1 MRVLVIGSGGRE
13 HALVWKLKQSPLL
26 KEIYC
31 APGNPGIA
39 QLADCIDVDPSDI
52 VELADFAEKLSIGL
66 TVVGPELPLIL
77 GVADEFQKRGLP
89 VFGPSRA
96 AAELEGSKAF
106 AKNFMKKHGIP
117 TARFQ
122 VVSSAEEAK
131 AVIKKEELGLPL
143 VVKADGLAG
152 GKGVTVAATI
162 KEALDAADHL
172 SQQKAGS
179 RLVLEEFLEGE
190 EVSFFVLSDG
200 AKVFPLVAAQDAK
213 RAFDGDEGPNTGGM
227 GTVCPATMLRAETL
241 KRIMQEIVLPTISK
255 MAADGRRYQGLL
267 YCGLMI
273 TKDGPKV
280 LEYNVRFGDPETQA
294 VLPRFKG
301 DLLALFKEVAE
312 GKLAQHKPDWSREP
326 AITVILASGGYPGS
340 YETGKK
346 IEGVDLAKGVDIAEG
361 VCLFH
366 AGTKESEDSLVTAGG
381 RVLAVTG
388 IGQNIKAAIERTYQ
402 AVGNIRFEGMHYRK
416 DIGQKALARMSGE
429 GSTS

>member
-1 MRVLVIGSGGRE
+1 M
-13 HALVWKLKQSPLL
+13 SPPENTKDESTRHWFRWARARARLEAQAKPPPQRDLL
-26 KEIYC
+26 RARK
-31 APGNPGIA
+31 PGIA

-162 KEALDAADHL
+162 KKALDAADHL

-213 RAFDGDEGPNTGGM
+213 GLSTGTRGPTREAWA
-227 GTVCPATMLRAETL
+227 PF
-241 KRIMQEIVLPTISK
+241 
-255 MAADGRRYQGLL
+255 
-267 YCGLMI
+267 
-273 TKDGPKV
+273 
-280 LEYNVRFGDPETQA
+280 VR
-294 VLPRFKG
+294 PR
-301 DLLALFKEVAE
+301 
-312 GKLAQHKPDWSREP
+312 
-326 AITVILASGGYPGS
+326 
-340 YETGKK
+340 
-346 IEGVDLAKGVDIAEG
+346 
-361 VCLFH
+361 C
-366 AGTKESEDSLVTAGG
+366 
-381 RVLAVTG
+381 
-388 IGQNIKAAIERTYQ
+388 
-402 AVGNIRFEGMHYRK
+402 
-416 DIGQKALARMSGE
+416 
-429 GSTS
+429 

>member
-106 AKNFMKKHGIP
+106 AKDFMKKHGIP

-122 VVSSAEEAK
+122 VVSSAEEAH

-152 GKGVTVAATI
+152 GKGVTVAATT
-162 KEALDAADHL
+162 KEALEAADHL
-172 SQQKAGS
+172 TKQKAGS

-200 AKVFPLVAAQDAK
+200 AKVFPLVAAQDVK
-213 RAFDGDEGPNTGGM
+213 RAFDRDEGPNTGGM

-312 GKLAQHKPDWSREP
+312 GKLEQHKPDWSREP

-346 IEGVDLAKGVDIAEG
+346 IEGVDLAKGVEIAEG

-366 AGTKESEDSLVTAGG
+366 AGTKKSEDSLVTAGG

-388 IGQNIKAAIERTYQ
+388 IGQNLKAAIERTYQ
-402 AVGNIRFEGMHYRK
+402 AVGTIRFEGMHYRK

-429 GSTS
+429 STS